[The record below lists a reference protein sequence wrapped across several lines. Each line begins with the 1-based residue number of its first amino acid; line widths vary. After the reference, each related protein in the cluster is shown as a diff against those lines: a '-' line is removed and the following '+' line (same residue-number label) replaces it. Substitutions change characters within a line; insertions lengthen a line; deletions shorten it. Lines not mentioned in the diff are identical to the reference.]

1 MAKLGPIEEFDVSNP
16 AFWLEYSERLQF
28 HFEANGISGT
38 SKRLAVLCSVCG
50 PKTYSIIRSL
60 TFPDSPA
67 SKSFEQVLKLLN
79 DHFLPKSSEIYHRFV
94 YQRRLQRPDETV
106 SSYVAELRRLAQ
118 YCNFGDTLDSR
129 LRDQLVC
136 GLRDQKL
143 QRQLL
148 CVSELTFSS
157 ALSLALTAEASNS
170 EVAKMHLPHQG
181 ESQDVQ
187 LIRRDKHPQERL
199 QRTFREQA
207 IPAGPRKTPCYRC
220 GGPHS
225 PASCRFKSATC
236 NFCKRVGH
244 IERVCRS
251 KVNSSTAKQKQAAK
265 RPTSANLVDQSS
277 GTPFV
282 NATHCQTDS
291 LNFAPFAT
299 TVHLNGMAVK
309 MEVDSGAAFTLI
321 SEATFRRLSANTHLD
336 LVPFAPVLR
345 DFQGQTVS
353 IIGASDVTVEYGTFN
368 GILQVV
374 IVKGNRSNLLGR
386 NWFGDLNIQLSGVHQ
401 VNSPCIG
408 KLLEEYDELFSDS
421 FGTGMGPPVTLYTDE
436 SVTPIQMSARR
447 VPFALKQRIEE
458 ELNRLVAQGILEPV
472 QYTTWATPIVPVIK
486 SNGDIRICGDYKCTV
501 NKALRKDPYK
511 VPSVHELLT
520 TLKRGKVFA
529 KLDLAHA
536 YQQLVVDEPS
546 AELQTII
553 THKGA
558 FKPKRLQYGIA
569 AAPGIF
575 QRFMD
580 TRLVNLDNVVPYFD
594 DVLVTACS
602 ETELA
607 NTLRKVFERLFQ
619 AGIRLKRAKC
629 VFGLQSINFLG
640 YRIDSNGIHP
650 AEEKVA
656 AIHKFPPPKNKQ
668 QLQAFLGLLNFY
680 RNFLPNKAEI
690 AEPLH
695 RLLDKNSRWSWSHT
709 HAKAFNKLR
718 RLLSSSLVLAQ
729 YDDSL
734 PLTLTCDASPYGVGC
749 VLAHIMP
756 DGTESPIA
764 FHSRTLSPAERKYA
778 QIDREALAIVVG
790 IKKFHQYIFGR
801 HVQIQ
806 TDHKPLLGMLARAIQ
821 TPVSM
826 SPRMMRWSILLS
838 AYDYDLL
845 YRPGKQISNADA
857 LSRLPLSA
865 EIFEDVEPLEVL
877 MLESPQSPQ
886 ISAQV
891 IARETSRDPVLERV
905 RDWTRHGWPRNPV
918 SEAFKPFVAH
928 QNELSVHKDC
938 VIRGCRVVVP
948 QSLRTTVLRLL
959 HAGHPGIVRMK
970 SLARSYVWWPRVDKD
985 IERTVQTC
993 SPCQQNRHD
1002 PPRENLNRWPEA
1014 EAPWS
1019 RIHVDFFGPFQGKMF
1034 FIVVDAFSKWVEV
1047 NIVPTVSS
1055 KAAIS
1060 SLRNLFATHGLPDC
1074 VVSDNGTAFTS
1085 VEFAEFMKSNSIRH
1099 LTTAP
1104 FHPASNGQAERLVQS
1119 TKEALRKEHS
1129 GDWNVRLAR
1138 LLLAQHATPCTATG
1152 KSPAELLC
1160 NHRLSTLLDKL
1171 CPKNRHQDDATS
1183 EHKKGR
1189 TFQVNALV
1197 LHDVLIS
1204 QKNGFLQ
1211 L

>member
-16 AFWLEYSERLQF
+16 AGWLEYSERLQF
-28 HFEANGISGT
+28 HFEANGTSGT

-118 YCNFGDTLDSR
+118 YCNFGDILDST

-157 ALSLALTAEASNS
+157 ALSLALTAEAYNS
-170 EVAKMHLPHQG
+170 EVAKMHSPHRG

-187 LIRRDKHPQERL
+187 LIRRDNHPQERV
-199 QRTFREQA
+199 QRTVREQA
-207 IPAGPRKTPCYRC
+207 IPAGPRKTSCYRC
-220 GGPHS
+220 GEQHS

-265 RPTSANLVDQSS
+265 RPTSANLVGQSS
-277 GTPFV
+277 GMPFV

-309 MEVDSGAAFTLI
+309 MEVNSGAAFTLI
-321 SEATFRRLSANTHLD
+321 SEATFRRLSSNTHLD
-336 LVPFAPVLR
+336 LVSCAPVLR

-353 IIGASDVTVEYGTFN
+353 IIGASNVTVEYGTFN

-401 VNSPCIG
+401 VNSPCI
-408 KLLEEYDELFSDS
+408 
-421 FGTGMGPPVTLYTDE
+421 
-436 SVTPIQMSARR
+436 
-447 VPFALKQRIEE
+447 
-458 ELNRLVAQGILEPV
+458 
-472 QYTTWATPIVPVIK
+472 
-486 SNGDIRICGDYKCTV
+486 
-501 NKALRKDPYK
+501 
-511 VPSVHELLT
+511 
-520 TLKRGKVFA
+520 
-529 KLDLAHA
+529 
-536 YQQLVVDEPS
+536 
-546 AELQTII
+546 
-553 THKGA
+553 
-558 FKPKRLQYGIA
+558 
-569 AAPGIF
+569 
-575 QRFMD
+575 
-580 TRLVNLDNVVPYFD
+580 
-594 DVLVTACS
+594 
-602 ETELA
+602 
-607 NTLRKVFERLFQ
+607 
-619 AGIRLKRAKC
+619 
-629 VFGLQSINFLG
+629 
-640 YRIDSNGIHP
+640 
-650 AEEKVA
+650 
-656 AIHKFPPPKNKQ
+656 
-668 QLQAFLGLLNFY
+668 
-680 RNFLPNKAEI
+680 
-690 AEPLH
+690 
-695 RLLDKNSRWSWSHT
+695 DKNSRWSWSHT
-709 HAKAFNKLR
+709 HTKAFNKLK
-718 RLLSSSLVLAQ
+718 RLVLSSLVLAQ

-749 VLAHIMP
+749 FGSYHA
-756 DGTESPIA
+756 
-764 FHSRTLSPAERKYA
+764 RRKYA

-865 EIFEDVEPLEVL
+865 KIFEDVEPLEAL

-948 QSLRTTVLRLL
+948 QSLRTTVLQLL

-985 IERTVQTC
+985 IERAVQTC
-993 SPCQQNRHD
+993 SSCQQNRHD

-1047 NIVPTVSS
+1047 NIVPIVSS

-1085 VEFAEFMKSNSIRH
+1085 VEFAEFMKSNCIRH
-1099 LTTAP
+1099 LTAAP

-1138 LLLAQHATPCTATG
+1138 LLLAQHTTPCTATG
-1152 KSPAELLC
+1152 KSPAEFLC
-1160 NHRLSTLLDKL
+1160 NRRLSTLLDKL
-1171 CPKNRHQDDATS
+1171 CLKSRHHDDATS

-1197 LHDVLIS
+1197 FARCFNQSEKWIPAVVVSRLGERLYTLLLSRPEMSVIISNRKLRDNCSVRWAVSMHNTEFFPDLIKDDTLAKQETIEDGS
-1204 QKNGFLQ
+1204 FHLDGTDDEIGTIEPELKVYHRCNSKHVCKRRWIIKIPDRYKYSPSANERVFVVGTVNLEIH
-1211 L
+1211 LKEDKKCLPV

>member
-16 AFWLEYSERLQF
+16 AGWLEYSERLQF
-28 HFEANGISGT
+28 HFEANGTSGT

-118 YCNFGDTLDSR
+118 YCNFGDILDST

-157 ALSLALTAEASNS
+157 ALSLALTAEAYNS
-170 EVAKMHLPHQG
+170 EVAKMHSPHRG

-187 LIRRDKHPQERL
+187 LIRRDNHPQERV
-199 QRTFREQA
+199 QRTVREQA
-207 IPAGPRKTPCYRC
+207 IPAGPRKTSCYRC
-220 GGPHS
+220 GEQHS

-265 RPTSANLVDQSS
+265 RPTSANLVGQSS
-277 GTPFV
+277 GMPFV

-309 MEVDSGAAFTLI
+309 ME
-321 SEATFRRLSANTHLD
+321 
-336 LVPFAPVLR
+336 
-345 DFQGQTVS
+345 
-353 IIGASDVTVEYGTFN
+353 
-368 GILQVV
+368 
-374 IVKGNRSNLLGR
+374 
-386 NWFGDLNIQLSGVHQ
+386 
-401 VNSPCIG
+401 
-408 KLLEEYDELFSDS
+408 
-421 FGTGMGPPVTLYTDE
+421 
-436 SVTPIQMSARR
+436 
-447 VPFALKQRIEE
+447 
-458 ELNRLVAQGILEPV
+458 
-472 QYTTWATPIVPVIK
+472 
-486 SNGDIRICGDYKCTV
+486 
-501 NKALRKDPYK
+501 
-511 VPSVHELLT
+511 
-520 TLKRGKVFA
+520 
-529 KLDLAHA
+529 
-536 YQQLVVDEPS
+536 
-546 AELQTII
+546 
-553 THKGA
+553 
-558 FKPKRLQYGIA
+558 
-569 AAPGIF
+569 
-575 QRFMD
+575 
-580 TRLVNLDNVVPYFD
+580 
-594 DVLVTACS
+594 
-602 ETELA
+602 
-607 NTLRKVFERLFQ
+607 

-680 RNFLPNKAEI
+680 HNFLPNKAEI
-690 AEPLH
+690 AEP
-695 RLLDKNSRWSWSHT
+695 
-709 HAKAFNKLR
+709 AFNKLK
-718 RLLSSSLVLAQ
+718 RLVLSSLVLAQ

-749 VLAHIMP
+749 FGSYHA
-756 DGTESPIA
+756 
-764 FHSRTLSPAERKYA
+764 RRKYA

-865 EIFEDVEPLEVL
+865 KIFEDVEPLEAL

-948 QSLRTTVLRLL
+948 QSLRTTVLQLL

-985 IERTVQTC
+985 IERAVQTC
-993 SPCQQNRHD
+993 SSCQQNRHDPPRENLNRWPEAEAPWSRIHVDFFGPFQGKMFFIVVDAFSKWVEVNIVPIVSSKAAISSLRNLFATHGLPDCVVSDNGTAFTSVEFAEFMKSNCIRHLTAAPFHPASNGQAERLVQSTKEALRKEHSGDWNVRLARLLLAQHTTPCTATGKSPAEFLCNRRLSTLLDKLCLKSRHHDDATSEHKKGRTFQQNRHD

-1074 VVSDNGTAFTS
+1074 V
-1085 VEFAEFMKSNSIRH
+1085 
-1099 LTTAP
+1099 
-1104 FHPASNGQAERLVQS
+1104 
-1119 TKEALRKEHS
+1119 
-1129 GDWNVRLAR
+1129 
-1138 LLLAQHATPCTATG
+1138 LLLSRPEMSVIISNRKLRDNCSVRWAVSMHNTEFFPDLIKDDTLAKQETIEDGSFHLDGTDDEIGTIEPELKVYHRCNS
-1152 KSPAELLC
+1152 KHVCKRRWIIKIPDRYKYSPSANERVFVVGTVNLEIHLKE
-1160 NHRLSTLLDKL
+1160 DKKCL
-1171 CPKNRHQDDATS
+1171 P
-1183 EHKKGR
+1183 
-1189 TFQVNALV
+1189 V
-1197 LHDVLIS
+1197 
-1204 QKNGFLQ
+1204 
-1211 L
+1211 